1 MVISHPLLGR
11 HTMRPAP
18 AISLLPGADELC
30 LAQGRVHEVSGP
42 ARRTFAMWLAAQT
55 EGPVIWIVASWEKDR
70 LGSDGVSAWIDPAR
84 LLFVTPRRGE
94 DLLWTM
100 EEVLRSGAVSLAIA
114 DLPDLPGLTQVRRM
128 HLAGETGAQTCHNIP
143 LGLLVTPGQGGAPGV
158 ETRWHMKSSHS
169 TGEDGWHL
177 QRLRARTAPHKS
189 WQITQ
194 PAARTGP
201 EIKTA

>member
-11 HTMRPAP
+11 RPARPAP
-18 AISLLPGADELC
+18 ALLLLPGAEDLC
-30 LAQGRVHEVSGP
+30 LVQGRVHEATGP

-70 LGSDGVSAWIDPAR
+70 LGSDGISAWIDPAR

-94 DLLWTM
+94 DLLWSM
-100 EEVLRSGAVSLAIA
+100 EEILRSGAVSLVVA

-128 HLAGETGAQTCHNIP
+128 HLAAETGAQSGRNIP
-143 LGLLVTPGQGGAPGV
+143 LGLLLTPGHGGAPSV
-158 ETRWHMKSSHS
+158 ETRWHMKSCHS
-169 TGEDGWHL
+169 GGADDWEL
-177 QRLRARTAPHKS
+177 QRLRARTAPHKR

-194 PAARTGP
+194 PASRQRP